1 MTTPLTALER
11 DLLACVER
19 FEPRHA
25 RALQIAR
32 FAMLHY
38 GKSDCRPLQLVT
50 HMSPKSQAY
59 KLVLYV
65 TKDGN
70 APFEG

>member
-25 RALQIAR
+25 RALQIPR

-38 GKSDCRPLQLVT
+38 GKSDRRP
-50 HMSPKSQAY
+50 
-59 KLVLYV
+59 
-65 TKDGN
+65 
-70 APFEG
+70 